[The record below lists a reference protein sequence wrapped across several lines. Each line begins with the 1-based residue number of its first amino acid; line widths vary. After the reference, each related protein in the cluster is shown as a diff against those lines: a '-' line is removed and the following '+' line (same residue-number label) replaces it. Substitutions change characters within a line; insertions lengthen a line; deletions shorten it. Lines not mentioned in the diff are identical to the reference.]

1 MHNEKNL
8 AQIAMSNADFSTLVA
23 AVKAAGLVEA
33 LSGNNELTVFAPNNA
48 AFAKLHK
55 GTVEALLGDKAKLTN
70 ILKYHIVAGKVLAK
84 DVVNL
89 KSAKALN
96 GKELAIAVKDG
107 KVFVNNAQII
117 KTDILGSNGVIHVI
131 DTVLIPQ

>member
-96 GKELAIAVKDG
+96 GEGTCDCCQRWQSIRQQCADYQ
-107 KVFVNNAQII
+107 N
-117 KTDILGSNGVIHVI
+117 
-131 DTVLIPQ
+131 

>member
-89 KSAKALN
+89 KSAKALS